1 MPFPNFA
8 GKQREDAFF
17 TPEEYVAYLR
27 REGLLPQIAM
37 PAGVIL
43 CYRRGLLRRIGERE
57 PLERVRGLPAEFS
70 LLSETGG
77 TVAIC
82 GGFGIGAPAVT
93 AVVEELIALGV
104 RRFVSIGT
112 AGALQPE
119 STLGEIIVC
128 DRAIRDEGVSH
139 HYLPPE
145 RYAHAAPALSARLQ
159 AELARLGGALSTG
172 ATWTIDAP
180 YRETTAEARY
190 YQQEGVRAIDMEAA
204 ALFAVA
210 AYRGVELAAAFV
222 VSDSL
227 ADLVWQPSLRGPEVQ
242 AGLDRLYQAAR
253 ATLSGIRSDAEGL

>member
-8 GKQREDAFF
+8 GKHREDAFF
-17 TPEEYVAYLR
+17 NPEEYVAYLR
-27 REGLLPQIAM
+27 REGLLPEVTL
-37 PAGVIL
+37 PSGVIL
-43 CYRRGLLRRIGERE
+43 CYRRGLLRRIGELE
-57 PLERVRGLPAEFS
+57 PIERVRGLPAEFY
-70 LLSETGG
+70 LLGETGG
-77 TVAIC
+77 AVGLC

-119 STLGEIIVC
+119 SAVGEIIVC

-145 RYAHAAPALSARLQ
+145 QYAHASPALSARLH
-159 AELARLGGALSTG
+159 AELARAGGPLSTG
-172 ATWTIDAP
+172 PAWTIDAP
-180 YRETTAEARY
+180 YRETTAEARH
-190 YQQEGVRAIDMEAA
+190 YQSEGVRAIDMEAA

-210 AYRGVELAAAFV
+210 AYRGVEVAAAFV

-242 AGLDRLYQAAR
+242 LGLDRLYHAAR
-253 ATLSGIRSDAEGL
+253 DALR